1 MTKKIEKALKAA
13 NKKLKERKFLNNYQ
27 IVIDGDFSNEYN
39 EVLLTK
45 SPDGCR
51 FFHIANAE
59 TEGEAIAAIEAYMSG
74 FSHGIEK
81 SYVRFCDKQR
91 NN

>member
-27 IVIDGDFSNEYN
+27 IVIDGNFSNEYN
-39 EVLLTK
+39 EVLLK

-51 FFHIANAE
+51 CFPIANAE

-81 SYVRFCDKQR
+81 SYVRFCDKAA
-91 NN
+91 